1 VPAASPEQAGFITGK
16 FMVTGRVKAAGFD
29 GIKVGIRLHFD
40 AFS

>member
-16 FMVTGRVKAAGFD
+16 FMLTGRVKD
-29 GIKVGIRLHFD
+29 GIKVGIRLRFD

>member
-16 FMVTGRVKAAGFD
+16 FMLTGCVKTVGFD
-29 GIKVGIRLHFD
+29 GIKVGIRLRFD